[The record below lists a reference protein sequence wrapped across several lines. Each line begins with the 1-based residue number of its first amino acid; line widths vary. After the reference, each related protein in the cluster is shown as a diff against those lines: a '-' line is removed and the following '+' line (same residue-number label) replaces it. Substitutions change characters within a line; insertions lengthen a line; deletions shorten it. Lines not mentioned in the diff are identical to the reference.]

1 MKKKL
6 LALILGLVLMFTFTA
21 CGGSDSE
28 SGDAGST
35 ELNIFMWSDYL
46 SDDVVADFENETGI
60 KVNLSYMNDNADS
73 VNKLTAGAGDE
84 YDLIMTCDAY
94 MESLINGGY
103 LEELDLSQIPNSENI
118 NKAYWSEQNQKYCV
132 PYLMNYIYVVYDTGL
147 DMMKMATSIV
157 LIGLIGN
164 VIDTSIAISSA
175 LYEVHTNNPKLS
187 SKELFKSGM
196 NIGKDILG
204 TTTNTLFFAYLGS
217 CMTLFIYFQDYKYSF
232 ETIINSKIF
241 AIEFTR
247 IMISGLASFVVIP
260 ITAIITAMVCKREV
274 NNGEKIKN
282 NI

>member
-1 MKKKL
+1 MVKVLSIVL
-6 LALILGLVLMFTFTA
+6 LLLLLLIGGKRGFKSFLTIYLNLILIIMIVLLCGWGFNPLIVTLLISSIIILLVLFY
-21 CGGSDSE
+21 
-28 SGDAGST
+28 
-35 ELNIFMWSDYL
+35 LN
-46 SDDVVADFENETGI
+46 G
-60 KVNLSYMNDNADS
+60 
-73 VNKLTAGAGDE
+73 
-84 YDLIMTCDAY
+84 
-94 MESLINGGY
+94 
-103 LEELDLSQIPNSENI
+103 I
-118 NKAYWSEQNQKYCV
+118 NKKTICSLVSVMIVIIVFLLLTIIIN
-132 PYLMNYIYVVYDTGL
+132 NRIYISIGYVVYDTGL

>member
-1 MKKKL
+1 MVKVLSIVL
-6 LALILGLVLMFTFTA
+6 LLLLLLIGGKRGFKSFLTIYLNLILIIMIVLLCGWGFNPLIVTLLISSIIILLVLFY
-21 CGGSDSE
+21 
-28 SGDAGST
+28 
-35 ELNIFMWSDYL
+35 LN
-46 SDDVVADFENETGI
+46 GI
-60 KVNLSYMNDNADS
+60 NKKTICSLVS
-73 VNKLTAGAGDE
+73 VMIVIIVFLLLT
-84 YDLIMTCDAY
+84 II
-94 MESLINGGY
+94 INNRIYIQGY
-103 LEELDLSQIPNSENI
+103 AEENI
-118 NKAYWSEQNQKYCV
+118 ES
-132 PYLMNYIYVVYDTGL
+132 IGYVVYDTGL